1 MITELTFIDELK
13 SIKKSLGVGT
23 DNATY
28 RLIDTIQRKWEQ
40 QVQDFEKA
48 VEPIEH
54 EPMLIT
60 GFIEQ
65 NENKYRLDN

>member
-1 MITELTFIDELK
+1 M
-13 SIKKSLGVGT
+13 GT

-60 GFIEQ
+60 GFVEQ